1 MAAGHERGE
10 APKHLF
16 CVGKQWQAHAPRVP
30 CREASRKASLLVDTT
45 IVDERR
51 EPLKLPAFEAAVMHA
66 ATRALERWRDEA
78 LEGAAACARVTS
90 GHAVMLPSG
99 LWARV

>member
-1 MAAGHERGE
+1 MPH
-10 APKHLF
+10 
-16 CVGKQWQAHAPRVP
+16 
-30 CREASRKASLLVDTT
+30 REASRKASLLVDTM

-78 LEGAAACARVTS
+78 LEGAAVGAGTIS
-90 GHAVMLPSG
+90 GHAVLLPSEWG
-99 LWARV
+99 MRVGSY

>member
-1 MAAGHERGE
+1 M
-10 APKHLF
+10 
-16 CVGKQWQAHAPRVP
+16 PR
-30 CREASRKASLLVDTT
+30 REASRKASLLVDTT

-78 LEGAAACARVTS
+78 LEGAGNGVGIICC
-90 GHAVMLPSG
+90 HAVLLHSG
-99 LWARV
+99 LGHDNG

>member
-1 MAAGHERGE
+1 MQGSCA
-10 APKHLF
+10 
-16 CVGKQWQAHAPRVP
+16 RVP
-30 CREASRKASLLVDTT
+30 GREASRKASLLVDTT

-78 LEGAAACARVTS
+78 LEGAGTGAGMSSCHACRAAQQAGARV
-90 GHAVMLPSG
+90 
-99 LWARV
+99 

>member
-1 MAAGHERGE
+1 MASSAGLTR
-10 APKHLF
+10 LS
-16 CVGKQWQAHAPRVP
+16 VP
-30 CREASRKASLLVDTT
+30 GREASRKASLLVDTT

-78 LEGAAACARVTS
+78 LEGAAAHARV
-90 GHAVMLPSG
+90 HMLPCCLAAQRAMRAQSG
-99 LWARV
+99 SELLK

>member
-1 MAAGHERGE
+1 MQGSCTR
-10 APKHLF
+10 
-16 CVGKQWQAHAPRVP
+16 APR
-30 CREASRKASLLVDTT
+30 REASRKASLLVDTT

-78 LEGAAACARVTS
+78 LEGAAADARALS
-90 GHAVMLPSG
+90 GHAVLLASDWGTESG
-99 LWARV
+99 R